1 MKPARQMRHAAE
13 IARRLVSVD
22 GLIPTPRAKT
32 SSTCSRR
39 PGCSEAPSKV
49 TKDHFLAMV
58 GDNTFLRHLG
68 KMMTIN
74 LKQCDADRIYYASKI
89 LWKYPEDYLMFGF
102 RD

>member
-1 MKPARQMRHAAE
+1 
-13 IARRLVSVD
+13 
-22 GLIPTPRAKT
+22 
-32 SSTCSRR
+32 
-39 PGCSEAPSKV
+39 
-49 TKDHFLAMV
+49 MV